1 MIGIVVAGLAAIAG
15 FLLLTRS
22 PARTRLRGLMGGSV
36 RTGLRMGRGT
46 GRVGE
51 ISGAHP
57 LDGGQSVGQAQTGG
71 PASAGGTA
79 SGGGAASE
87 TGAGPAPAGGD
98 AEVEDPH
105 RAIAVI
111 DRAAALL
118 RIGLPPATVTI
129 QLAEVS
135 DVDLAVVLTRVSRS
149 MSLGDDPGV
158 AFARHA
164 DALPGPLSQVLT
176 GMGSVWA
183 VAESAGA
190 PAADVLERYARSR
203 REIAEAERERAVALA
218 GPQATVTVLTWLPAA
233 GLGLALLIGA
243 DPLAL
248 LGSPVGLVSIGSGI
262 VLLTAGRLWMRRMLE
277 RAR

>member
-1 MIGIVVAGLAAIAG
+1 MIGILLAGAAAIAG
-15 FLLLTRS
+15 FLLLTGS
-22 PARTRLRGLMGGSV
+22 PARRRLRELVGAGAQADRHGRASGGDQTRSGGGLGD
-36 RTGLRMGRGT
+36 RA
-46 GRVGE
+46 RVGGRARLGDGAQPGAAA
-51 ISGAHP
+51 SGAGP
-57 LDGGQSVGQAQTGG
+57 ASG
-71 PASAGGTA
+71 PASADHA
-79 SGGGAASE
+79 
-87 TGAGPAPAGGD
+87 D
-98 AEVEDPH
+98 ADPH

-135 DVDLAVVLTRVSRS
+135 DADLAAVLTRVSRS
-149 MSLGDDPGV
+149 MNLGDAPDV

-164 DALPGPLSQVLT
+164 GALRGPLEQVLT

-248 LGSPVGLVSIGSGI
+248 LGSPVGLVSIGSGG
-262 VLLTAGRLWMRRMLE
+262 VLLALGRLWMRRMLE
-277 RAR
+277 GAR

>member
-1 MIGIVVAGLAAIAG
+1 VD
-15 FLLLTRS
+15 
-22 PARTRLRGLMGGSV
+22 
-36 RTGLRMGRGT
+36 GT
-46 GRVGE
+46 
-51 ISGAHP
+51 
-57 LDGGQSVGQAQTGG
+57 
-71 PASAGGTA
+71 SAG
-79 SGGGAASE
+79 AA
-87 TGAGPAPAGGD
+87 D
-98 AEVEDPH
+98 ADPH

-135 DVDLAVVLTRVSRS
+135 DADLAAVLTRVSRS
-149 MSLGDDPGV
+149 MSLGDAPDV

-164 DALPGPLSQVLT
+164 GALPGPLEQVLT

-190 PAADVLERYARSR
+190 PAAGVLERYAQSR

-218 GPQATVTVLTWLPAA
+218 GPQATVTVLTWLPVA

-248 LGSPVGLVSIGSGI
+248 LGSPVGLVSIGSGV
-262 VLLTAGRLWMRRMLE
+262 VLLALGRLWMRRMLE
-277 RAR
+277 GAR

>member
-1 MIGIVVAGLAAIAG
+1 MIGIVLAGAAAVAG
-15 FLLLTRS
+15 FLLLTGS
-22 PARTRLRGLMGGSV
+22 PARRRLRDLVGTGTRDGGVS
-36 RTGLRMGRGT
+36 RGRGS
-46 GRVGE
+46 
-51 ISGAHP
+51 I
-57 LDGGQSVGQAQTGG
+57 DD
-71 PASAGGTA
+71 
-79 SGGGAASE
+79 GGGARN
-87 TGAGPAPAGGD
+87 TGAQANRDSRARAGGWARLGDGARPGEGASAAGRTSAAGAGD
-98 AEVEDPH
+98 ADPH

-111 DRAAALL
+111 GRAAALL

-135 DVDLAVVLTRVSRS
+135 DPDLAAVLTRVSRS
-149 MSLGDDPGV
+149 MNLGDAPDV
-158 AFARHA
+158 AFARYA
-164 DALPGPLSQVLT
+164 GALPGPLEQVLT

-203 REIAEAERERAVALA
+203 QEFAEAERERAVALA

-248 LGSPVGLVSIGSGI
+248 LGSPVGLVSIGSGV
-262 VLLTAGRLWMRRMLE
+262 VLLALGRLWMRRMLE

>member
-1 MIGIVVAGLAAIAG
+1 MIGILLAGAAAIAG
-15 FLLLTRS
+15 FLLLTGS
-22 PARTRLRGLMGGSV
+22 PARRRLRELVGRGAHSES
-36 RTGLRMGRGT
+36 RARGT
-46 GRVGE
+46 G
-51 ISGAHP
+51 
-57 LDGGQSVGQAQTGG
+57 
-71 PASAGGTA
+71 SADV
-79 SGGGAASE
+79 GGGAR
-87 TGAGPAPAGGD
+87 GAGARPGAAASAVDGTSAGAAD
-98 AEVEDPH
+98 ADPH

-135 DVDLAVVLTRVSRS
+135 DADLAAVLTRVSRS
-149 MSLGDDPGV
+149 MSLGDAPDV

-164 DALPGPLSQVLT
+164 GALPGPLEQVLT

-190 PAADVLERYARSR
+190 PAAGVLERYAQSR

-218 GPQATVTVLTWLPAA
+218 GPQATVTVLTWLPVA

-248 LGSPVGLVSIGSGI
+248 LGSPVGLVSIGSGV
-262 VLLTAGRLWMRRMLE
+262 VLLALGRLWMRRMLE
-277 RAR
+277 GAR

>member
-1 MIGIVVAGLAAIAG
+1 MIGILLAGAAAIAG
-15 FLLLTRS
+15 FLLLTGS
-22 PARTRLRGLMGGSV
+22 PARRRLRELVGAGAQAD
-36 RTGLRMGRGT
+36 RHGR
-46 GRVGE
+46 
-51 ISGAHP
+51 
-57 LDGGQSVGQAQTGG
+57 
-71 PASAGGTA
+71 A
-79 SGGGAASE
+79 SGGDQTRSGGGLGDRARVGGRSRLGDGARPGAAAS
-87 TGAGPAPAGGD
+87 ASGPATAAGAAD
-98 AEVEDPH
+98 ADPH

-135 DVDLAVVLTRVSRS
+135 DADLAAVLTRVSRS
-149 MSLGDDPGV
+149 MNLGDAPDV
-158 AFARHA
+158 AFSRHA
-164 DALPGPLSQVLT
+164 GALRGPLEQVLT

-248 LGSPVGLVSIGSGI
+248 LGSPVGLVSIGSGV
-262 VLLTAGRLWMRRMLE
+262 VLLALGRLWMRRMLE
-277 RAR
+277 GAR

>member
-1 MIGIVVAGLAAIAG
+1 MIGILLAGAAAIAG
-15 FLLLTRS
+15 FLLLTRNR
-22 PARTRLRGLMGGSV
+22 ARTRLRGL
-36 RTGLRMGRGT
+36 
-46 GRVGE
+46 VGE
-51 ISGAHP
+51 AGTAS
-57 LDGGQSVGQAQTGG
+57 DVSVTRG
-71 PASAGGTA
+71 SGTA
-79 SGGGAASE
+79 SGVGAASVA
-87 TGAGPAPAGGD
+87 GAGPAPAGGD

-118 RIGLPPATVTI
+118 RIGLPPETVTI

-135 DVDLAVVLTRVSRS
+135 DADLAAVLTRVSRS
-149 MSLGDDPGV
+149 MSLGDEPDV

-164 DALPGPLSQVLT
+164 DALPGPLAQVLT

-243 DPLAL
+243 DPLSL
-248 LGSPVGLVSIGSGI
+248 LGSPAGLVSIGSGV
-262 VLLTAGRLWMRRMLE
+262 VLLAAGRLWMRRMLE